1 MESGRFNLSQSLEK
15 TGISGV
21 AKVHYNLLEPALIET
36 SLKRGEGELGQG
48 GTILVSTGK
57 FTGRS
62 PKDKFVVDEPS
73 LKDTIWWE
81 NNPPMAQDAFAQLH
95 SDMLNHMK
103 EGEYFV
109 QDLFGGAD
117 ADYRVNVRMV
127 TELAWHSLFIR
138 TMLRRPEI
146 SELDTFVPE

>member
-103 EGEYFV
+103 
-109 QDLFGGAD
+109 
-117 ADYRVNVRMV
+117 
-127 TELAWHSLFIR
+127 
-138 TMLRRPEI
+138 
-146 SELDTFVPE
+146 